1 MTQINDNI
9 QQRYIDENTRMFVW
23 LVVLLVGWVLNKS
36 LATFSP
42 VPPDAVIEW
51 NNIDTMNDLQTLIV
65 YGIVQGWL
73 IDITNEMR
81 FNRLF
86 STYKKNWWIYGIY
99 ICSGPSF
106 GGLSYTSIPGITS
119 NTDCDSTCI
128 LVYISLG
135 LVVLVLYVWHIRYA
149 FKISA
154 TNVVNNELFDIEL
167 TNLSSESQQIEEERR
182 QIVLQPNRKYFWM
195 YLTTRMCIVG
205 YFVMRVVLVEVSD
218 DHLLHLHHWL
228 VAWLLSL
235 FCQFDHSISK
245 ICLAICTGIF
255 VQGCAVYHVESM
267 SIGKRYYMWSWKEYG
282 YNGMWLQCIACGEG
296 DWGTCA
302 STCPI
307 PDPNHGHNA
316 LSGACR
322 ALHE

>member
-9 QQRYIDENTRMFVW
+9 QQRYVDENSRMFVW

-51 NNIDTMNDLQTLIV
+51 KYIDTMNDLQTLMV
-65 YGIVQGWL
+65 YSILQGWL

-119 NTDCDSTCI
+119 NTDYDSTCI
-128 LVYISLG
+128 SVYISLG
-135 LVVLVLYVWHIRYA
+135 FVIFVLYIWHIRYA
-149 FKISA
+149 FNIPS
-154 TNVVNNELFDIEL
+154 TNVVNNEFFDIEL
-167 TNLSSESQQIEEERR
+167 ANISSESQH
-182 QIVLQPNRKYFWM
+182 IVSQPNRKYFWM
-195 YLTTRMCIVG
+195 YLTSRVCIVG

-235 FCQFDHSISK
+235 FCQFDHPISK

-267 SIGKRYYMWSWKEYG
+267 TIGKRYYMWSRTKDV
-282 YNGMWLQCIACGEG
+282 WLQCTECGEG

-307 PDPNHGHNA
+307 PDPTHGHNA

-322 ALHE
+322 AY